1 MASKTEHLEKI
12 FFWVLLTGLAIL
24 FFWLLAPF
32 FPPILFAVVVALTA
46 YPLYQGCLKVC
57 WKQRHVAAALCLLL
71 LFIFVAAPAGLIGS
85 LITNQ
90 LLKLAQTF
98 QFNLNVNLHFFSDL
112 LGRGA
117 ISETLEYFQETLG
130 VEINLG
136 EWLKGMLHN
145 SAQYLYQFSPKVL
158 AGTAHFFFSTLVSIF
173 LTYFLLVDGPRLYH
187 AILDI
192 SPLDEKYERVL
203 AHEIRQTLWACIYGY
218 ILTALVQAILG
229 AIGFA
234 IAGLKI
240 FLLLGLA
247 TFSLSFIPFL
257 GAASVWVPVTIYF
270 VATGNY
276 GKALFMFLYGILVI
290 SSIDNFLKPI
300 LIQDKTKI
308 HPMLLFLAIFGGLQL
323 WGPIGILAGPT
334 LVAVFLATLKIY
346 RQDFR

>member
-12 FFWVLLTGLAIL
+12 FFWVLLTGLAVL
-24 FFWLLAPF
+24 FFRLLAPF
-32 FPPILFAVVVALTA
+32 FSPILFSLVVALTA

-57 WKQRHVAAALCLLL
+57 WKQRHAAAALCMLL
-71 LFIFVAAPAGLIGS
+71 LFIFVATPAGVIGS
-85 LITNQ
+85 LVTNQ

-98 QFNLNVNLHFFSDL
+98 QFDPNFLNEFT
-112 LGRGA
+112 GRGWV
-117 ISETLEYFQETLG
+117 SEILKYFQETLG
-130 VEINLG
+130 VEINIG
-136 EWLKGMLHN
+136 EWLKEMLHN
-145 SAQYLYQFSPKVL
+145 SAQYLYQFSPKV
-158 AGTAHFFFSTLVSIF
+158 AARTAHFFLTSLISVF

-187 AILDI
+187 EILEL
-192 SPLDEKYERVL
+192 SPLDEKHERLL

-247 TFSLSFIPFL
+247 TFILSFIPFL
-257 GAASVWVPVTIYF
+257 GAASVWVPATIYF

-276 GKALFMFLYGILVI
+276 GKAIFMFLYGILVI

-300 LIQDKTKI
+300 LIQGKTKI

-323 WGPIGILAGPT
+323 WGPIGLLAGPT